1 MRPPILSTLQSSEPS
16 PIAQQALVALLNTAD
31 RSYAETRQKLTCM
44 FIGFP
49 QRGYACCAPPGDA
62 ELDEAVVIPGPGESH
77 NPVILLVEDDVLVRF
92 TTAEVLR
99 EAGFDV
105 LEAVDSS
112 EALAL
117 LTTGH
122 PLDLIITDI
131 RMPGRMDG
139 VQLASVIKNTRP
151 NLPIALLSSHLES
164 SDHQAD
170 AFISKPYEPD
180 RLVEVVKR
188 LIGAEWRS
196 NLASPNAS

>member
-1 MRPPILSTLQSSEPS
+1 MFGRFAPKTHD
-16 PIAQQALVALLNTAD
+16 ALFFLGGM
-31 RSYAETRQKLTCM
+31 K
-44 FIGFP
+44 
-49 QRGYACCAPPGDA
+49 
-62 ELDEAVVIPGPGESH
+62 LDEAVVISGPGESH
-77 NPVILLVEDDVLVRF
+77 KPVILLVEDDVLVRF
-92 TTAEVLR
+92 TTADILR

-122 PLDLIITDI
+122 PLDLVITDI

-139 VQLASVIKNTRP
+139 VQLASVIKATRP
-151 NLPIALLSSHLES
+151 NLPIALLSSHLDCP
-164 SDHQAD
+164 DHDAD
-170 AFISKPYEPD
+170 VFVAKPYDVGE
-180 RLVEVVKR
+180 LVGVVKR